1 MKKLLVFIVFASF
14 LFASSVTATFIG
26 KTGKLSLELSG
37 ININYNFVDE
47 PTIPNSK
54 SDGILSKYAKSI
66 SFSINEQENN
76 SKELLKFIS
85 KNDKIDLIIK
95 TNMEGTLSTYTLKDV
110 KAYDFSTSYSSY
122 INYENNT
129 TSPLTSSTYF
139 SFYYENLELDGV
151 KLTK

>member
-37 ININYNFVDE
+37 ININYNFVGE

-95 TNMEGTLSTYTLKDV
+95 TNMEGTLSTLRSKM
-110 KAYDFSTSYSSY
+110 
-122 INYENNT
+122 
-129 TSPLTSSTYF
+129 
-139 SFYYENLELDGV
+139 
-151 KLTK
+151 